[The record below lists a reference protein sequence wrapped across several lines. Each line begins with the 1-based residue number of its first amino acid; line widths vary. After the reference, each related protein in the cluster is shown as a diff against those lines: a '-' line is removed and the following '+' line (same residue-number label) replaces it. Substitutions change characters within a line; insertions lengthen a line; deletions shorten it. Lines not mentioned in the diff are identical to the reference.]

1 VSKDQP
7 NENPHEERKDNI
19 KPFMRRKVRTAA
31 EVVAGYVCY
40 TFGDDLTGWGYS
52 VAGWFFHYLVLC
64 SAAFLLA
71 DIISDKWT
79 KKVCIVVGISCAFL
93 FGLYCWLAPGPTK
106 QEPHLQFGLAISPT
120 RFVWL
125 TNNCLMPMKSPGNE
139 GWIWHM
145 NLSNEMAWLVVPLQT
160 NQSNIEFTPLLENN
174 SKVQAD
180 SALVEILIGGNIKYT
195 ANEEWSVVK
204 DQTSNTSFI
213 WKGAFVRAGAS
224 FALPPLNLTFPLDST
239 QKWGPSRALSITHK
253 YMAVG

>member
-1 VSKDQP
+1 
-7 NENPHEERKDNI
+7 
-19 KPFMRRKVRTAA
+19 
-31 EVVAGYVCY
+31 
-40 TFGDDLTGWGYS
+40 
-52 VAGWFFHYLVLC
+52 
-64 SAAFLLA
+64 
-71 DIISDKWT
+71 
-79 KKVCIVVGISCAFL
+79 
-93 FGLYCWLAPGPTK
+93 
-106 QEPHLQFGLAISPT
+106 
-120 RFVWL
+120 
-125 TNNCLMPMKSPGNE
+125 MPMKSPGNE

-239 QKWGPSRALSITHK
+239 QKWGPSRAPVTITTEAKNTAPHRFMFWMLMLTDPEPATTNANAIK
-253 YMAVG
+253 FGLFCPGQIDVRTNGEFNMEINFRYSKEQLEQTN